1 VVVAGRLL
9 CSVAQ
14 LEAPHVTLIW
24 WDYTSSQP
32 ITAESES
39 EEVLF
44 GQSQSEKAEVEPI
57 V

>member
-9 CSVAQ
+9 CVVAQ
-14 LEAPHVTLIW
+14 LEAPDVTLI
-24 WDYTSSQP
+24 DGIYTSSQP
-32 ITAESES
+32 IKAMGES